1 VHAIELRDPY
11 LAGHT
16 RRVASLAVAV
26 ARRLN
31 LSAQEIS
38 TLEIAANLS
47 QLGKLAISR
56 QLLNKP
62 GRLDAAEIA
71 EIRKHVDHAA
81 FILRDIDFE
90 LPVQP
95 TIYQMHERLDGRG
108 YPAGL
113 KADEILVT
121 AQILGAC
128 DVFVA
133 RIEPR
138 SYRAGLSNEEA
149 LTILD
154 GNRDRYAHRIVEAL
168 REVVGSVAGE
178 KLLAGLPANEI

>member
-1 VHAIELRDPY
+1 
-11 LAGHT
+11 
-16 RRVASLAVAV
+16 
-26 ARRLN
+26 
-31 LSAQEIS
+31 
-38 TLEIAANLS
+38 
-47 QLGKLAISR
+47 
-56 QLLNKP
+56 
-62 GRLDAAEIA
+62 
-71 EIRKHVDHAA
+71 
-81 FILRDIDFE
+81 
-90 LPVQP
+90 
-95 TIYQMHERLDGRG
+95 
-108 YPAGL
+108 
-113 KADEILVT
+113 VT